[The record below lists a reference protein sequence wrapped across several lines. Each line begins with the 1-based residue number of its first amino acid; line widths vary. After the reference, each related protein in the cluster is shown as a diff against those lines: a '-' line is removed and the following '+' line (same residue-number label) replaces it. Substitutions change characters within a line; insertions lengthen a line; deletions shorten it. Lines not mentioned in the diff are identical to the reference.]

1 MTEQMEERF
10 LAARQKYI
18 ASQFSQLNGMQQK
31 AVLTTEGPLLLL
43 AGAGSGKTTVLIN
56 RIANLMRYGRGS
68 DCSEL
73 PVELTDEDAAF
84 LEGLS
89 ENASDEDRW
98 RADRLCAVEPAV
110 PWSIIAITFTNK
122 AANEIKDRLSALL
135 GPEAEDIWA
144 MTFHSACCRILRRDI
159 EPMGYTRSFTIY
171 DTADSE
177 RVMKGVLKELD
188 MDEKTF
194 PPKYVLGAI
203 SRQKDKMISAA
214 EMLRTAE
221 ASGDLRAKYIAKAY
235 EKYQAQLKENN
246 ALDFDDI
253 IYVTVQLLQQHEDIL
268 RYYQR
273 KFRYVLVDEYQD
285 TNHMQYLLTALL
297 AGGHENI
304 CVVGDDDQ
312 SIYRFRGATIE
323 NILSFEKQY
332 RGCRT
337 IRLEQN
343 YRSTQSILDAAN
355 AVIAHNLGRK
365 GKKLWTANG
374 SGDPIT
380 VYEASDEGAEA
391 NFVAGQIL
399 ASTRGKGMK
408 DFAILYRTN
417 AQSNALEYAMKR
429 NGIPYRVIGG
439 TRFFDRAEIKDM
451 LSYLCVI
458 NNRADSLR
466 LRRIINNPP
475 RGLGA
480 KAMEMAERLAEAE
493 DKPLYSIIS
502 DPYSYAPLEKTAMKF
517 LQFSAMIEGLA
528 QLLDE
533 GMSLPE
539 FYDEVLSRTGY
550 VDMLNAKDTEENK
563 TRLENVR
570 ELKSSIH
577 SYMENTDQPTLAGF
591 LEEIALYTD
600 IEQYNASDDAVVM
613 MTIHSAKGLEFPHV
627 FLVGF
632 EDGLFP
638 GQRSIGDQAE
648 MEEERRLCYVAITRA
663 KRSLTISYARQRMI
677 YGRTSS
683 SLPSR
688 FLKEI
693 PEACIQ
699 KRGGYRPSQA
709 AVSGGYERP
718 YSSYSSRPKPR
729 YHSESSMLS
738 SKSAAPMLE
747 LQQGDMVT
755 HAAFGR
761 GMVLTVNKM
770 GGDALLEIAFD
781 DIGTKKLM
789 AKTASAF
796 LKKL

>member
-18 ASQFSQLNGMQQK
+18 ASQFQQLNEMQQK

-68 DCSEL
+68 DSSEI
-73 PVELTDEDAAF
+73 PTDLTEQDVSF
-84 LEGLS
+84 LEGVDVNS
-89 ENASDEDRW
+89 PEEDCA
-98 RADRLCAVEPAV
+98 RADRLCAVAPAV

-135 GPEAEDIWA
+135 GPNAQDIWA

-159 EPMGYTRSFTIY
+159 EAMGYTRSFTIY
-171 DTADSE
+171 DTSDSE
-177 RVMKGVLKELD
+177 RVMKGILKDLD
-188 MDEKTF
+188 
-194 PPKYVLGAI
+194 KYVLGAI
-203 SRQKDKMISAA
+203 SRQKDRMISAA
-214 EMLRTAE
+214 EMLRSAE
-221 ASGDLRAKYIAKAY
+221 NAGDIRAQYIARAY
-235 EKYQAQLKENN
+235 DKYQAQLKENN

-253 IYVTVQLLQQHEDIL
+253 IYVTVQLLQQNEDIR
-268 RYYQR
+268 RYYQK

-285 TNHMQYLLTALL
+285 TNHMQYLLTSLL
-297 AGGHENI
+297 AGGYENI

-343 YRSTQSILDAAN
+343 YRSTQSILNAAN
-355 AVIAHNLGRK
+355 AVISHNIGRK

-380 VYEASDEGAEA
+380 VFEASDEGSEA
-391 NFVAGQIL
+391 NYVAGQIL
-399 ASTRGKGMK
+399 AATRGKGMK

-480 KAMEMAERLAEAE
+480 KAMEMAERLAQAE
-493 DKPLYSIIS
+493 DKPLYNVIS
-502 DPYSYAPLEKTAMKF
+502 DPFSYAPLEKTAMKF
-517 LQFSAMIEGLA
+517 LQFSAMIEELA
-528 QLLDE
+528 KLLEE

-539 FYDEVLSRTGY
+539 FYDEVISRTGY
-550 VDMLNAKDTEENK
+550 ADMLTAKDTEENK
-563 TRLENVR
+563 TRLENIH

-577 SYMENTDQPTLAGF
+577 SYMENTEQPTLAGF

-600 IEQYNASDDAVVM
+600 IEQYNESDDAVVM
-613 MTIHSAKGLEFPHV
+613 MTMHSAKGLEFPHV

-638 GQRSIGDQAE
+638 GQRSIGDKDE

-663 KRSLTISYARQRMI
+663 KKSLTISYARQRMI

-693 PEACIQ
+693 PEECIL
-699 KRGGYRPSQA
+699 KKGGFRPHQS
-709 AVSGGYERP
+709 SSSTGYDRP
-718 YSSYSSRPKPR
+718 YSTYNAHPKPR
-729 YHSESSMLS
+729 YHSESSMIS
-738 SKSAAPMLE
+738 SKSAVPMLE

-761 GMVLTVNKM
+761 GMVLTVTKM

-789 AKTASAF
+789 AKTASAY

>member
-1 MTEQMEERF
+1 
-10 LAARQKYI
+10 
-18 ASQFSQLNGMQQK
+18 
-31 AVLTTEGPLLLL
+31 
-43 AGAGSGKTTVLIN
+43 
-56 RIANLMRYGRGS
+56 
-68 DCSEL
+68 
-73 PVELTDEDAAF
+73 
-84 LEGLS
+84 
-89 ENASDEDRW
+89 
-98 RADRLCAVEPAV
+98 
-110 PWSIIAITFTNK
+110 
-122 AANEIKDRLSALL
+122 
-135 GPEAEDIWA
+135 
-144 MTFHSACCRILRRDI
+144 
-159 EPMGYTRSFTIY
+159 
-171 DTADSE
+171 
-177 RVMKGVLKELD
+177 
-188 MDEKTF
+188 
-194 PPKYVLGAI
+194 
-203 SRQKDKMISAA
+203 
-214 EMLRTAE
+214 
-221 ASGDLRAKYIAKAY
+221 
-235 EKYQAQLKENN
+235 
-246 ALDFDDI
+246 
-253 IYVTVQLLQQHEDIL
+253 
-268 RYYQR
+268 
-273 KFRYVLVDEYQD
+273 
-285 TNHMQYLLTALL
+285 
-297 AGGHENI
+297 
-304 CVVGDDDQ
+304 
-312 SIYRFRGATIE
+312 
-323 NILSFEKQY
+323 
-332 RGCRT
+332 
-337 IRLEQN
+337 
-343 YRSTQSILDAAN
+343 
-355 AVIAHNLGRK
+355 
-365 GKKLWTANG
+365 
-374 SGDPIT
+374 
-380 VYEASDEGAEA
+380 
-391 NFVAGQIL
+391 
-399 ASTRGKGMK
+399 
-408 DFAILYRTN
+408 
-417 AQSNALEYAMKR
+417 
-429 NGIPYRVIGG
+429 
-439 TRFFDRAEIKDM
+439 
-451 LSYLCVI
+451 
-458 NNRADSLR
+458 
-466 LRRIINNPP
+466 
-475 RGLGA
+475 
-480 KAMEMAERLAEAE
+480 MAERLAEAE

-663 KRSLTISYARQRMI
+663 KQSLTISYARQRMI

-709 AVSGGYERP
+709 AVSGGYDRP